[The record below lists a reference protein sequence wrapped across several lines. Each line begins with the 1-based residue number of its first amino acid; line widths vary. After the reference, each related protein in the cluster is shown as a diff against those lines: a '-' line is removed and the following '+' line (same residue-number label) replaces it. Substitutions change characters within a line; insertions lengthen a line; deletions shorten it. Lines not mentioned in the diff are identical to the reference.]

1 MSFLKPEIPAV
12 VMVFLLIAVSLAS
25 GEAPRK
31 GGGPMN
37 MTLESP
43 AFKDG
48 DIIPAKY
55 TCDGD
60 NVSPPLSWSNPP
72 EGTVGFAL
80 IMDDPDAP
88 LGTWVHWIVYRI
100 PATARFVAEGASKS
114 KKLPEGSVE
123 GFTDFQSTPYGGPCP
138 PSGTHRYFIKLYAL
152 DTRLNLQPGATKKQ
166 LLDAMK
172 GHMLAQAELVGKYK
186 RQK

>member
-1 MSFLKPEIPAV
+1 MSFLKPEIPALIA
-12 VMVFLLIAVSLAS
+12 VFFTIAVSLAS
-25 GEAPRK
+25 GETPRK
-31 GGGPMN
+31 EGGPMN

-43 AFKDG
+43 AFKNG

-72 EGTVGFAL
+72 EGAAGFAL

-100 PATARFVAEGASKS
+100 PADARGFADGASKA
-114 KKLPEGSVE
+114 KKLPDGSAEGL
-123 GFTDFQSTPYGGPCP
+123 TDFQSTPYGGPCP
-138 PSGTHRYFIKLYAL
+138 PSGAHRYFFKLYAL
-152 DTRLNLQPGATKKQ
+152 DTRLNLPPGATKKQ

-172 GHMLAQAELVGKYK
+172 GHILAQSELVGKYK
-186 RQK
+186 RQR

>member
-1 MSFLKPEIPAV
+1 MLWIKPEMPAV
-12 VMVFLLIAVSLAS
+12 IMMVFFAIAVLPAS

-31 GGGPMN
+31 EGGPMN

-43 AFKDG
+43 AFRNG
-48 DIIPAKY
+48 DMIPAKY
-55 TCDGD
+55 SYYGE

-100 PATARFVAEGASKS
+100 PTTAVGIGEGASKA
-114 KKLPEGSVE
+114 KKLPVGSVE

-138 PSGTHRYFIKLYAL
+138 PSGTHRYFFKLYAL
-152 DTRLNLQPGATKKQ
+152 DTMLTTAPGATKKQ

-172 GHMLAQAELVGKYK
+172 GHILEQAELVGKFK
-186 RQK
+186 R